1 MSIKQGRAHDNRG
14 PTGRFLMLFGA
25 WILRRSSLKIRIALN
40 LLLLAVIF
48 RTANLYA
55 DWKGDWEQ
63 TVAAAKKEGRLN
75 LYVGRYGQASLL
87 EEFKKDYPE
96 IKIAGVNG
104 TGDQLATRIAA
115 EARAG
120 KTIADIYSGGP
131 NSSHGSLYRGK
142 ILDSIKSAFILPE
155 VVDESKW
162 YGGKHVFT
170 DSEDQFIF
178 VYVALPG
185 TRGLSYNSNLVNAK
199 EFKSYW
205 DLTNPKWKGKITSQR
220 PTETGLSA
228 HLQFYYYQP
237 DLGPEFIKRALGA
250 MDVTFGDRRAITDWL
265 AAGKFAICH
274 GCRQIEKASGQ
285 GLPVEDFET
294 GDWKEGQPL
303 STGGGSISLI
313 KGAPHPNAA
322 RVFVNW
328 FLSRKGQTAM
338 QRSNDLYGELPPS
351 SRRIDIPKD
360 MLPAEN
366 RLVEGRK
373 YLDVARHEFT
383 DMTPVLKLAK
393 EIVKAQ
399 DQK

>member
-1 MSIKQGRAHDNRG
+1 MKS
-14 PTGRFLMLFGA
+14 
-25 WILRRSSLKIRIALN
+25 RIAIN
-40 LLLLAVIF
+40 LLFLLPVIF
-48 RTANLYA
+48 LTANLHA

-75 LYVGRYGQASLL
+75 LYVGRYGQTALL
-87 EEFKKDYPE
+87 DEFKKDYPE
-96 IKIAGVNG
+96 IKIVSVNG

-115 EARAG
+115 EVRAG
-120 KTIADIYSGGP
+120 KAIADIYSGGP
-131 NSSHGSLYRGK
+131 NSSYNLLYRGK
-142 ILDSIKSAFILPE
+142 LLDSIKSAFILPE
-155 VVDESKW
+155 VLDESKW
-162 YGGKHVFT
+162 YGGKHTFT
-170 DSEDQFIF
+170 DGENQYIF

-185 TRGLSYNSNLVNAK
+185 TRGLAYNSNLVNAK

-205 DLTNPKWKGKITSQR
+205 DLTHPKWKGKITSQR

-237 DLGPEFIKRALGA
+237 ELGPEFIKRALGA
-250 MDVTFGDRRAITDWL
+250 MDVTFGDRRTITDWL

-294 GDWKEGQPL
+294 GDWKEGQRL

-313 KGAPHPNAA
+313 KGGPHPSAA
-322 RVFVNW
+322 RVFINW

-338 QRSNDLYGELPPS
+338 QKSHDLYGELPPN
-351 SRRIDIPKD
+351 SRRIDIPKE
-360 MLPAEN
+360 MLPGEN

-393 EIVKAQ
+393 EIVRAQ

>member
-1 MSIKQGRAHDNRG
+1 M
-14 PTGRFLMLFGA
+14 
-25 WILRRSSLKIRIALN
+25 KIRIALN
-40 LLLLAVIF
+40 LLLLAVTL
-48 RTANLYA
+48 RSANLYA
-55 DWKGDWEQ
+55 DWKADWEQ
-63 TVAAAKKEGRLN
+63 TVAAAKKESRLN
-75 LYVGRYGQASLL
+75 LYVGRYGQAALL
-87 EEFKKDYPE
+87 DEFKKDYPE
-96 IKIAGVNG
+96 IKIVAVNG

-115 EARAG
+115 EVRAG

-131 NSSHGSLYRGK
+131 NSSYSSLYRGK
-142 ILDSIKSAFILPE
+142 ILDSIRAALILPE
-155 VVDESKW
+155 VLDESKW
-162 YGGKHVFT
+162 YGGKHIFT

-178 VYVALPG
+178 VYIALPG
-185 TRGLSYNSNLVNAK
+185 VRGLSYNSNLVNAK
-199 EFKSYW
+199 EFRSYW

-220 PTETGLSA
+220 LTETGLSVN
-228 HLQFYYYQP
+228 LQFYYYQP
-237 DLGPEFIKRALGA
+237 DLGPEFIKRALSA

-322 RVFVNW
+322 RVFINW

-338 QRSNDLYGELPPS
+338 QKSNDLYGELPPN
-351 SRRIDIPKD
+351 SRRIDISKE

-393 EIVKAQ
+393 EIIKAQ
-399 DQK
+399 EQK

>member
-1 MSIKQGRAHDNRG
+1 MKNRIA
-14 PTGRFLMLFGA
+14 TTYL
-25 WILRRSSLKIRIALN
+25 SSLVWMFCL
-40 LLLLAVIF
+40 
-48 RTANLYA
+48 TAYGHA
-55 DWKGDWEQ
+55 DWSSDWKQ
-63 TVAAAKKEGRLN
+63 TVTAAKKEGRLN
-75 LYVGRYGQASLL
+75 LYVGRYGQTALL
-87 EEFKKDYPE
+87 DEFKKDYPE
-96 IKIAGVNG
+96 ITVVSVNG

-131 NSSHGSLYRGK
+131 NSSYSSLYRGK
-142 ILDSIKSAFILPE
+142 ILDSIKSAFMLPE
-155 VVDESKW
+155 VLDESKW
-162 YGGKHVFT
+162 YGGKHIFT
-170 DSEDQFIF
+170 DAEDFIF
-178 VYVALPG
+178 VYIALPG
-185 TRGLSYNSNLVNAK
+185 IRGLSYNSNLVNPK
-199 EFKSYW
+199 EFKSFW

-220 PTETGLSA
+220 PTETGLSVN
-228 HLQFYYYQP
+228 LQFYYYQP
-237 DLGPEFIKRALGA
+237 ELGPEFIKRALGA

-285 GLPVEDFET
+285 GLPVEDFDT

-313 KGAPHPNAA
+313 KGAPHPNTA
-322 RVFVNW
+322 RVFINW
-328 FLSRKGQTAM
+328 FLSRKGQIAL
-338 QRSNDLYGELPPS
+338 QKSNDLYGELPPN

-383 DMTPVLKLAK
+383 DMTPVLNLAK
-393 EIVKAQ
+393 EIVKALE
-399 DQK
+399 QK

>member
-1 MSIKQGRAHDNRG
+1 MK
-14 PTGRFLMLFGA
+14 T
-25 WILRRSSLKIRIALN
+25 RIAIN
-40 LLLLAVIF
+40 LLLAAIIF
-48 RTANLYA
+48 WTANLYA
-55 DWKGDWEQ
+55 DWKSDWEQ
-63 TVAAAKKEGRLN
+63 IVTAAKKEGRLN
-75 LYVGRYGQASLL
+75 LYVGRYGQAALL
-87 EEFKKDYPE
+87 DEFKNDYPE
-96 IKIAGVNG
+96 IKIVSVNG

-131 NSSHGSLYRGK
+131 NSSYSLLYRGK

-155 VVDESKW
+155 VLDESKW

-170 DSEDQFIF
+170 DGEDQFIF
-178 VYVALPG
+178 VYIALPG
-185 TRGLSYNSNLVNAK
+185 VRGLSYNSNLVNAK

-205 DLTNPKWKGKITSQR
+205 DLTNPKWKGKTTSQR
-220 PTETGLSA
+220 PTETGLSVN
-228 HLQFYYYQP
+228 LQFYYYQP
-237 DLGPEFIKRALGA
+237 ELGPEFIRRALGG

-265 AAGKFAICH
+265 GAGKFAICH

-322 RVFVNW
+322 RVFINW

-338 QRSNDLYGELPPS
+338 QRSNDLYGELPPN

-360 MLPAEN
+360 VLPAEN

-399 DQK
+399 EQK

>member
-1 MSIKQGRAHDNRG
+1 M
-14 PTGRFLMLFGA
+14 
-25 WILRRSSLKIRIALN
+25 KIRIALN

-55 DWKGDWEQ
+55 DWKADWEQ
-63 TVAAAKKEGRLN
+63 TVAGAKKEGRLN
-75 LYVGRYGQASLL
+75 LYAGRYGQAALL

-96 IKIAGVNG
+96 IKIVSVNG
-104 TGDQLATRIAA
+104 TGDQLATRIVA

-131 NSSHGSLYRGK
+131 NSSYSSLYRGK

-155 VVDESKW
+155 VLDQSKW
-162 YGGKHVFT
+162 YGGKHVFK

-178 VYVALPG
+178 VYVAMPG
-185 TRGLSYNSNLVNAK
+185 VRGLSYNSNLVNAK
-199 EFKSYW
+199 EFKSFW

-220 PTETGLSA
+220 PTETGLSVN
-228 HLQFYYYQP
+228 LQFYYYQP
-237 DLGPEFIKRALGA
+237 DLGPEFIKRAFSA
-250 MDVTFGDRRAITDWL
+250 MEVTFGDRRTITDWL
-265 AAGKFAICH
+265 AVGKFAICH
-274 GCRQIEKASGQ
+274 GCRQVEKASGQ
-285 GLPVEDFET
+285 GLPVEDFDT

-322 RVFVNW
+322 RVFINW
-328 FLSRKGQTAM
+328 FLSRKGQMAL
-338 QRSNDLYGELPPS
+338 QKSNDLYGELPPN
-351 SRRIDIPKD
+351 SRRIDIPKE

-393 EIVKAQ
+393 EIIKAQ
-399 DQK
+399 EQK

>member
-1 MSIKQGRAHDNRG
+1 M
-14 PTGRFLMLFGA
+14 
-25 WILRRSSLKIRIALN
+25 KICIVLN
-40 LLLLAVIF
+40 LFLLAAIV

-55 DWKGDWEQ
+55 DWKIDWEQ
-63 TVAAAKKEGRLN
+63 TVAAAKKEAQLN
-75 LYVGRYGQASLL
+75 LYVGRYGQAALL

-96 IKIAGVNG
+96 IKIVSVNG
-104 TGDQLATRIAA
+104 TGDQLATRIVA

-131 NSSHGSLYRGK
+131 NSSYNLLYRGK
-142 ILDSIKSAFILPE
+142 ILNPIKSAFILPE

-199 EFKSYW
+199 EFRSYW

-237 DLGPEFIKRALGA
+237 DLGPEFIRRALGA
-250 MDVTFGDRRAITDWL
+250 MDVTFGDRRVITDWL

-303 STGGGSISLI
+303 STGGGSISLV

-322 RVFVNW
+322 RVFINW
-328 FLSRKGQTAM
+328 FLSRKGQTAL
-338 QRSNDLYGELPPS
+338 QKSNDLYGELPPN
-351 SRRIDIPKD
+351 SRRIDIPKE

-383 DMTPVLKLAK
+383 DITPVLKLAK
-393 EIVKAQ
+393 EIIKAQ
-399 DQK
+399 EQK

>member
-1 MSIKQGRAHDNRG
+1 MKTRVAI
-14 PTGRFLMLFGA
+14 
-25 WILRRSSLKIRIALN
+25 N
-40 LLLLAVIF
+40 LLVLLSVIF
-48 RTANLYA
+48 LTVDLRA
-55 DWKGDWEQ
+55 DWSSDWKQ
-63 TVAAAKKEGRLN
+63 TVAAAKKEARLN
-75 LYVGRYGQASLL
+75 LYVGRYGQAALL
-87 EEFKKDYPE
+87 DEFKKDYPE
-96 IKIAGVNG
+96 IKIVSVNG

-131 NSSHGSLYRGK
+131 NSSYSSLYRGK

-155 VVDESKW
+155 VLDESKW

-178 VYVALPG
+178 VYVAMPG
-185 TRGLSYNSNLVNAK
+185 VRGLSYNSKLVNAK
-199 EFKSYW
+199 EFKSFW
-205 DLTNPKWKGKITSQR
+205 NLTNPKWKGKITSQR
-220 PTETGLSA
+220 PTETGLSVN
-228 HLQFYYYQP
+228 LQFYYYQP
-237 DLGPEFIKRALGA
+237 ELGPEFIKRAFSA
-250 MDVTFGDRRAITDWL
+250 MDVTFGDRRTITDWL
-265 AAGKFAICH
+265 AVGKFAICH

-285 GLPVEDFET
+285 GLPGEEFDT

-322 RVFVNW
+322 RVFINW
-328 FLSRKGQTAM
+328 FLSRKGQTAL
-338 QRSNDLYGELPPS
+338 QKSNDLYGELPPN

-383 DMTPVLKLAK
+383 DMTPVLNLAK
-393 EIVKAQ
+393 EIVKGLE
-399 DQK
+399 QK

>member
-1 MSIKQGRAHDNRG
+1 MKTRVAI
-14 PTGRFLMLFGA
+14 
-25 WILRRSSLKIRIALN
+25 N
-40 LLLLAVIF
+40 LLFLLSVIF
-48 RTANLYA
+48 LTADSQA
-55 DWKGDWEQ
+55 DWSSDWKQ

-75 LYVGRYGQASLL
+75 LYVGRYGQAALL
-87 EEFKKDYPE
+87 DEFKKDYPE
-96 IKIAGVNG
+96 IKIVSVNG

-131 NSSHGSLYRGK
+131 NSSYSSLYRGK

-155 VVDESKW
+155 VLDESKW

-178 VYVALPG
+178 VYVAMPG
-185 TRGLSYNSNLVNAK
+185 VRGLSYNSNLVNAK
-199 EFKSYW
+199 EFKSFW

-220 PTETGLSA
+220 PTETGLSVN
-228 HLQFYYYQP
+228 LQFYYYQP
-237 DLGPEFIKRALGA
+237 ELGPEFIKRAFSA
-250 MDVTFGDRRAITDWL
+250 MEVTFGDRRTITDWL
-265 AAGKFAICH
+265 AVGKFAICH
-274 GCRQIEKASGQ
+274 GCRQVEKASGQ
-285 GLPVEDFET
+285 GLPVEDFDT

-322 RVFVNW
+322 RVFINW
-328 FLSRKGQTAM
+328 FLSRKGQIAL
-338 QRSNDLYGELPPS
+338 QKSNDLYGELPPN

-383 DMTPVLKLAK
+383 DMTPVLSLAK
-393 EIVKAQ
+393 EIVKGLE
-399 DQK
+399 QK

>member
-1 MSIKQGRAHDNRG
+1 MKTRVAIHLL
-14 PTGRFLMLFGA
+14 FLL
-25 WILRRSSLKIRIALN
+25 S
-40 LLLLAVIF
+40 VIF
-48 RTANLYA
+48 LTADLRA
-55 DWKGDWEQ
+55 DWSSDWKQ

-75 LYVGRYGQASLL
+75 LYVGRYGQAALL
-87 EEFKKDYPE
+87 DEFKKDYPE
-96 IKIAGVNG
+96 IKIVSVNG

-131 NSSHGSLYRGK
+131 NSSYSSLYRGK

-155 VVDESKW
+155 VLDESKW
-162 YGGKHVFT
+162 YGGKHIFT

-178 VYVALPG
+178 VYIALPG
-185 TRGLSYNSNLVNAK
+185 VRGLSYNSNLVNAK
-199 EFKSYW
+199 EFKSFW

-220 PTETGLSA
+220 PTETGLSVN
-228 HLQFYYYQP
+228 LQFYYYQP
-237 DLGPEFIKRALGA
+237 ELGPEFIKRAFSA
-250 MDVTFGDRRAITDWL
+250 MEVTFGDRRTITDWL
-265 AAGKFAICH
+265 AVGKFAICH
-274 GCRQIEKASGQ
+274 GCRQVEKASGQ
-285 GLPVEDFET
+285 GLPVEDFDT

-322 RVFVNW
+322 RVFINW
-328 FLSRKGQTAM
+328 FLSRKGQTAL
-338 QRSNDLYGELPPS
+338 QKSNDLYGELPPN

-383 DMTPVLKLAK
+383 DMTPVLNLAK
-393 EIVKAQ
+393 EIVKGLEQ
-399 DQK
+399 R

>member
-1 MSIKQGRAHDNRG
+1 MKARVAINLLFLLSLI
-14 PTGRFLMLFGA
+14 FLMA
-25 WILRRSSLKIRIALN
+25 DLR
-40 LLLLAVIF
+40 
-48 RTANLYA
+48 A
-55 DWKGDWEQ
+55 DWNSDWKQ
-63 TVAAAKKEGRLN
+63 IVAAAKKEGRLN
-75 LYVGRYGQASLL
+75 LYVGRYGQAALL
-87 EEFKKDYPE
+87 DEFKKDYPE
-96 IKIAGVNG
+96 INIVSVNG

-131 NSSHGSLYRGK
+131 NSSYSSLYRGK
-142 ILDSIKSAFILPE
+142 TLDSIKSAFILPE
-155 VVDESKW
+155 VLDESKW
-162 YGGKHVFT
+162 YGGKHIFT
-170 DSEDQFIF
+170 DREDQFIV
-178 VYVALPG
+178 VYIALPG
-185 TRGLSYNSNLVNAK
+185 VRGLSYNSNLVNAK
-199 EFKSYW
+199 EFKSFW

-220 PTETGLSA
+220 PTETGLSVN
-228 HLQFYYYQP
+228 LQFYYYQP
-237 DLGPEFIKRALGA
+237 ELGPEFIKRAFSA
-250 MDVTFGDRRAITDWL
+250 MEVTFGDRRTITDWL
-265 AAGKFAICH
+265 AVGKYAICH

-322 RVFVNW
+322 RVFINW
-328 FLSRKGQTAM
+328 FLSRKGQTAL
-338 QRSNDLYGELPPS
+338 QKSNDLYGELPPN

-383 DMTPVLKLAK
+383 DMTPVLNLAK
-393 EIVKAQ
+393 EIVKALE
-399 DQK
+399 QK